1 MNQPAAHVP
10 PPADLTLSP
19 AEKTLIRNRSA
30 IMARHLRGDSS
41 SDDAL
46 TARLGAAL
54 SPLGVDPA
62 HVGPMEG
69 PRGLAARALAPPF
82 AAAEAAADARGAWAR
97 EFGRGGVSGDWVG
110 DFAKM
115 RVAVDGDANAVS
127 SAAAAAA
134 AARSPAGPQTWAEEY
149 SGVKQSSGGAWSMG
163 SGEART
169 GASGATRP
177 GDAWAGEFARER
189 RTEDETSARAASSAS
204 EPLTAAQAETAAQSA
219 RLAETLSADP
229 DAKFRSSQFLR
240 FVSRMSRG
248 EIVVEGD
255 GVKEV
260 AAPEPSAAHRAT
272 GAAWADE
279 FAAAAPGPDAF
290 AASSAS
296 ASARWADEFRQNSAS
311 ASAAASS
318 GPSDAAHRWA
328 DEFADVPDQWAR
340 EFEEM
345 RRDGGD
351 WAHESVWDQI
361 AAETATRRAA
371 ERSRYD
377 FVDPNP
383 YLGREDALEV
393 GRDLFRRGVLSEA
406 ALALEA
412 AVRADPDLCE
422 GWRLLGT
429 VHAENDDDRR
439 AIAAMTRANEADP
452 SDPEVLL
459 SLGVSHT
466 NELDQEEAIGHMRRW
481 LRGQTRFAA
490 LEAEH
495 AASMGGAPDTPD
507 SALGLFRR
515 AAAAAPGDAD
525 VHAVLGVLAHLSRS
539 YDEAIDAFNTALDIN
554 PQDYSLW
561 NKLGA
566 TQANSARSADAM
578 RAYQRAR
585 SISNP
590 ITCARGPTWA
600 SGSPTRENTRRAW
613 RITCARWD
621 STRGRR
627 ACGGTCGFRSGAAG
641 GSTSWRRWTPGT
653 WTRSPPSFRCDEKRR
668 EDEKE
673 DEDVAGEKCE
683 DARPRRSCDDK
694 DARVRIYHAR
704 RSIAISRDDL
714 PRLAAKRASAAAS
727 RSSRVPPPRPR
738 PRPRPAAGNLAFL
751 SVFVATIDAFVP
763 CTVSVVV
770 ASAVARAIASSSAA
784 VAASTSTSTSTALSR
799 VLRTSSPI
807 VATRAGALVIVG
819 VVRGG
824 VPAVVARAAGLVATR
839 VARARLVATK
849 GCPRALPGVRV
860 GVGGISVIPEAVP
873 ARLERVPRARAHP
886 SPLRDERT
894 GVVVRRAS
902 GPVDSSHRQS
912 RRREGRSAVLRHLGD
927 PLLARTSPKRAR
939 VDVARIRPISGD
951 DDPSEKVMSRGS
963 R

>member
-1 MNQPAAHVP
+1 MSALRDLVGGAGASCAAPDERASSSNPLGRLADAVLGDRKGKHPEHLRPPAPGADPGAFADQFLSERRLHGNLLGADDPAFSALPGGPAPFPGPAPGDADVAEFLRFQEARARGAPPGVVPQGPGAVPSGAVATRRPDHPALSAALRSAVASVNQPAAHVP

-127 SAAAAAA
+127 STAAAAA

-163 SGEART
+163 SGEARM

-452 SDPEVLL
+452 NDPEVLL

-578 RAYQRAR
+578 RAYQRALDLKP
-585 SISNP
+585 NYV
-590 ITCARGPTWA
+590 
-600 SGSPTRENTRRAW
+600 RAW
-613 RITCARWD
+613 ANMGIGFANQGKYAESVAYYVRALGLNPRAESVWGYLRISLGCC
-621 STRGRR
+621 GRVDLME
-627 ACGGTCGFRSGAAG
+627 A
-641 GSTSWRRWTPGT
+641 
-653 WTRSPPSFRCDEKRR
+653 
-668 EDEKE
+668 
-673 DEDVAGEKCE
+673 V
-683 DARPRRSCDDK
+683 DARNL
-694 DARVRIYHAR
+694 DA
-704 RSIAISRDDL
+704 
-714 PRLAAKRASAAAS
+714 LAAE
-727 RSSRVPPPRPR
+727 
-738 PRPRPAAGNLAFL
+738 F
-751 SVFVATIDAFVP
+751 
-763 CTVSVVV
+763 
-770 ASAVARAIASSSAA
+770 
-784 VAASTSTSTSTALSR
+784 
-799 VLRTSSPI
+799 
-807 VATRAGALVIVG
+807 
-819 VVRGG
+819 
-824 VPAVVARAAGLVATR
+824 
-839 VARARLVATK
+839 
-849 GCPRALPGVRV
+849 
-860 GVGGISVIPEAVP
+860 
-873 ARLERVPRARAHP
+873 
-886 SPLRDERT
+886 PL
-894 GVVVRRAS
+894 
-902 GPVDSSHRQS
+902 
-912 RRREGRSAVLRHLGD
+912 
-927 PLLARTSPKRAR
+927 
-939 VDVARIRPISGD
+939 
-951 DDPSEKVMSRGS
+951 
-963 R
+963 

>member
-1 MNQPAAHVP
+1 MSALRDLVGGAGASCAAPDERASSSNPLGRLADAVLGDRKGKHPEHLRPPAPGADPGAFADQFLSERRLHGNLLGADDPAFSALPGGPAPFPGPAPGDADVAEFLRFQEARARRAPGVVPQGPGAVPSGAVATRRPDHPALSAALRSAVASVNQPAAHVP

-69 PRGLAARALAPPF
+69 PRGLAARARSRRRSRRRRRRRTRGGHGRASLV
-82 AAAEAAADARGAWAR
+82 AAAFPAIGSAIL
-97 EFGRGGVSGDWVG
+97 
-110 DFAKM
+110 AKM

-578 RAYQRAR
+578 RAYQRALDLKP
-585 SISNP
+585 NYV
-590 ITCARGPTWA
+590 
-600 SGSPTRENTRRAW
+600 RAW
-613 RITCARWD
+613 ANMGIGFANQGKYAESVAYYVRALGLNPRAESVWGYLRISLGCC
-621 STRGRR
+621 GRVDLME
-627 ACGGTCGFRSGAAG
+627 A
-641 GSTSWRRWTPGT
+641 
-653 WTRSPPSFRCDEKRR
+653 
-668 EDEKE
+668 
-673 DEDVAGEKCE
+673 V
-683 DARPRRSCDDK
+683 DARNL
-694 DARVRIYHAR
+694 DA
-704 RSIAISRDDL
+704 
-714 PRLAAKRASAAAS
+714 LAAE
-727 RSSRVPPPRPR
+727 
-738 PRPRPAAGNLAFL
+738 F
-751 SVFVATIDAFVP
+751 
-763 CTVSVVV
+763 
-770 ASAVARAIASSSAA
+770 
-784 VAASTSTSTSTALSR
+784 
-799 VLRTSSPI
+799 
-807 VATRAGALVIVG
+807 
-819 VVRGG
+819 
-824 VPAVVARAAGLVATR
+824 
-839 VARARLVATK
+839 
-849 GCPRALPGVRV
+849 
-860 GVGGISVIPEAVP
+860 
-873 ARLERVPRARAHP
+873 
-886 SPLRDERT
+886 PL
-894 GVVVRRAS
+894 
-902 GPVDSSHRQS
+902 
-912 RRREGRSAVLRHLGD
+912 
-927 PLLARTSPKRAR
+927 
-939 VDVARIRPISGD
+939 
-951 DDPSEKVMSRGS
+951 
-963 R
+963 

>member
-1 MNQPAAHVP
+1 MDQPAAHLP

-30 IMARHLRGDSS
+30 IMARHLGGDAG
-41 SDDAL
+41 DAAL
-46 TARLGAAL
+46 AARLGAAL

-82 AAAEAAADARGAWAR
+82 AAAEAAADARGGWAR
-97 EFGRGGVSGDWVG
+97 EFGPRGVPGPGDWVG

-115 RVAVDGDANAVS
+115 RVDPIAERDANAVS
-127 SAAAAAA
+127 SAAAAT
-134 AARSPAGPQTWAEEY
+134 RPPAGPQTWAEEY
-149 SGVKQSSGGAWSMG
+149 SGVKQSSGAAWANG
-163 SGEART
+163 SGEAW
-169 GASGATRP
+169 ASEFGATRP

-189 RTEDETSARAASSAS
+189 RTDAETSARAASSAS
-204 EPLTAAQAETAAQSA
+204 EPRTAAQAETAAHSA

-229 DAKFRSSQFLR
+229 DSKFRSSQFLR

-260 AAPEPSAAHRAT
+260 TAQEPNAAHRAT

-279 FAAAAPGPDAF
+279 FADARARPGDDAWASEFAGAARGPN
-290 AASSAS
+290 AA
-296 ASARWADEFRQNSAS
+296 ARWADEFRGVDQTA
-311 ASAAASS
+311 AAAASS

-361 AAETATRRAA
+361 AAESAATRSA

-383 YLGREDALEV
+383 FLGREDALEI

-452 SDPEVLL
+452 NDPEVLL

-507 SALGLFRR
+507 SALELFRR
-515 AAAAAPGDAD
+515 AAAAAPRDAD

-566 TQANSARSADAM
+566 TQANSARSAEAM
-578 RAYQRAR
+578 RAYQRALDLKP
-585 SISNP
+585 NYV
-590 ITCARGPTWA
+590 
-600 SGSPTRENTRRAW
+600 RAW
-613 RITCARWD
+613 ANMGIGFANQGKYAESVAYYVRALGLNPRAESVWGYLRISLGCC
-621 STRGRR
+621 GRIDLME
-627 ACGGTCGFRSGAAG
+627 A
-641 GSTSWRRWTPGT
+641 
-653 WTRSPPSFRCDEKRR
+653 
-668 EDEKE
+668 
-673 DEDVAGEKCE
+673 V
-683 DARPRRSCDDK
+683 DARNL
-694 DARVRIYHAR
+694 DA
-704 RSIAISRDDL
+704 
-714 PRLAAKRASAAAS
+714 LAAE
-727 RSSRVPPPRPR
+727 
-738 PRPRPAAGNLAFL
+738 F
-751 SVFVATIDAFVP
+751 
-763 CTVSVVV
+763 
-770 ASAVARAIASSSAA
+770 
-784 VAASTSTSTSTALSR
+784 
-799 VLRTSSPI
+799 
-807 VATRAGALVIVG
+807 
-819 VVRGG
+819 
-824 VPAVVARAAGLVATR
+824 
-839 VARARLVATK
+839 
-849 GCPRALPGVRV
+849 
-860 GVGGISVIPEAVP
+860 
-873 ARLERVPRARAHP
+873 
-886 SPLRDERT
+886 PL
-894 GVVVRRAS
+894 
-902 GPVDSSHRQS
+902 
-912 RRREGRSAVLRHLGD
+912 
-927 PLLARTSPKRAR
+927 
-939 VDVARIRPISGD
+939 
-951 DDPSEKVMSRGS
+951 
-963 R
+963 

>member
-1 MNQPAAHVP
+1 MSALRDLVGGAGASCAAPDERASSSNPLGRLADAVLGDRKGKHPEHLRPRARRRPRRVRRPVPLGAAPPRKPPRRGRPRLLRPPGRTRPFPGPAPGDADVAEFLRFQEARARGAPPGVVPQGPGAAPGAVPSGAVATRRPDHPALSAALRSAVASVNQPAAHVP

-30 IMARHLRGDSS
+30 IMARHLRGDS

-134 AARSPAGPQTWAEEY
+134 AARPPAGPQTWAEEY

-169 GASGATRP
+169 DASGATATRRRV
-177 GDAWAGEFARER
+177 GGRVRARTANR
-189 RTEDETSARAASSAS
+189 GRDVGARAASSAS

-219 RLAETLSADP
+219 RPAETLSADP

-279 FAAAAPGPDAF
+279 FAAARARPGQTRSPRPPPLRRRDGRMNF
-290 AASSAS
+290 AMIPHPP
-296 ASARWADEFRQNSAS
+296 
-311 ASAAASS
+311 SAAVSS

-361 AAETATRRAA
+361 AAETATHRAA

-383 YLGREDALEV
+383 YLGREDHV
-393 GRDLFRRGVLSEA
+393 GRRKGSVSSRGVVRGGLGARGGGSRRPGPVRGLASARDGTRGERRRSPRHRRDDARQRGGPERPRGAPLPRRLAHQRAGPGGGDRTHA
-406 ALALEA
+406 ALVTRTDE
-412 AVRADPDLCE
+412 VRRARGGTRGVD
-422 GWRLLGT
+422 GRRAGHAGFGAGT
-429 VHAENDDDRR
+429 VSPSRRR
-439 AIAAMTRANEADP
+439 A
-452 SDPEVLL
+452 
-459 SLGVSHT
+459 
-466 NELDQEEAIGHMRRW
+466 Q
-481 LRGQTRFAA
+481 
-490 LEAEH
+490 
-495 AASMGGAPDTPD
+495 
-507 SALGLFRR
+507 
-515 AAAAAPGDAD
+515 DAD

-566 TQANSARSADAM
+566 TQANSARSSGSM
-578 RAYQRAR
+578 RAYQRA

-590 ITCARGPTWA
+590 ITCARGPTYMT

-641 GSTSWRRWTPGT
+641 RV
-653 WTRSPPSFRCDEKRR
+653 DLMEA
-668 EDEKE
+668 
-673 DEDVAGEKCE
+673 V
-683 DARPRRSCDDK
+683 DARNL
-694 DARVRIYHAR
+694 DA
-704 RSIAISRDDL
+704 
-714 PRLAAKRASAAAS
+714 LAAE
-727 RSSRVPPPRPR
+727 
-738 PRPRPAAGNLAFL
+738 F
-751 SVFVATIDAFVP
+751 
-763 CTVSVVV
+763 
-770 ASAVARAIASSSAA
+770 
-784 VAASTSTSTSTALSR
+784 
-799 VLRTSSPI
+799 
-807 VATRAGALVIVG
+807 
-819 VVRGG
+819 
-824 VPAVVARAAGLVATR
+824 
-839 VARARLVATK
+839 
-849 GCPRALPGVRV
+849 
-860 GVGGISVIPEAVP
+860 
-873 ARLERVPRARAHP
+873 
-886 SPLRDERT
+886 PL
-894 GVVVRRAS
+894 
-902 GPVDSSHRQS
+902 
-912 RRREGRSAVLRHLGD
+912 
-927 PLLARTSPKRAR
+927 
-939 VDVARIRPISGD
+939 
-951 DDPSEKVMSRGS
+951 
-963 R
+963 